1 MFSLEEIQGCIV
13 KTPWK
18 LKQSV
23 RTWMTSLSPE
33 VGQTPVVTH
42 QGLGKTF

>member
-1 MFSLEEIQGCIV
+1 MFRLEEIQGYV
-13 KTPWK
+13 VNTLWK
-18 LKQSV
+18 LEQSV
-23 RTWMTSLSPE
+23 RTWVTSLSPE